1 MSMRIPEGSAT
12 GSAAGPQSDEARGT
26 TRASQADA
34 APRGGIRGAVMAGL
48 SGLAGAQQR
57 MAGGLRQADVK
68 LRDTF
73 RSARVQAKAGMAS
86 ARTAGQRFFG
96 FPRPLGGRFQAGW
109 PRQGGGYGPSYSAFT
124 QPVSGRMRYGAPLLS
139 GLGGGMAM
147 LAGYGVGMLGVSA
160 LSMSGVGLLP
170 LLVGAAAFSAM
181 RRASLAR
188 SAQYGCGYSGNA
200 VPPNGQYGPRPS
212 TWGPAWGRP
221 PADAPDAQRTQ
232 RARRGTSPSGDS
244 PGARHQPPRG
254 ASSWSNRAGA
264 TGGTATPPPE
274 ERREVPAWASVLG
287 VSPDADEQA
296 IHAAH
301 RALSKQH
308 HPDLGGDGQGMS
320 DINVARDDALKDIRA
335 RKAAGGSEDYD
346 LAA

>member
-1 MSMRIPEGSAT
+1 MPMRIPESPAA
-12 GSAAGPQSDEARGT
+12 GSAAGPQSDDARGKT
-26 TRASQADA
+26 HASQADT
-34 APRGGIRGAVMAGL
+34 PRGGVRGAVMAGL
-48 SGLAGAQQR
+48 SGLAGVQQR

-86 ARTAGQRFFG
+86 ARTASQRFFG
-96 FPRPLGGRFQAGW
+96 FPRPLGGRFAAGW
-109 PRQGGGYGPSYSAFT
+109 QRQGGGYGPSYSAFT
-124 QPVSGRMRYGAPLLS
+124 QPMSGRMRYGAPLLS

-200 VPPNGQYGPRPS
+200 VPPNGQYGPRAN
-212 TWGPAWGRP
+212 TWGPSWGMP
-221 PADAPDAQRTQ
+221 PPDAPQTQ
-232 RARRGTSPSGDS
+232 RGRRGTPPPGDS
-244 PGARHQPPRG
+244 SGARRQPPRDT
-254 ASSWSNRAGA
+254 SSWSNRGGA
-264 TGGTATPPPE
+264 TGRTATPPPE
-274 ERREVPAWASVLG
+274 QRREVPAWAAVLG

-296 IHAAH
+296 IQAAH
-301 RALSKQH
+301 RALSKEH

-320 DINVARDDALKDIRA
+320 EINVARDDALKDIKA
-335 RKAAGGSEDYD
+335 RKAADGSKDYD

>member
-1 MSMRIPEGSAT
+1 MSMRIPEGSAA
-12 GSAAGPQSDEARGT
+12 GSAAGPQSDEARGA
-26 TRASQADA
+26 TRASQAD

-57 MAGGLRQADVK
+57 MAGGLRQADAK

-96 FPRPLGGRFQAGW
+96 FPRPLGGRFAAGW

-124 QPVSGRMRYGAPLLS
+124 QPMSGRMRYGAPLLS

-181 RRASLAR
+181 RRASLMR

-200 VPPNGQYGPRPS
+200 VPSNGQYGPRQN
-212 TWGPAWGRP
+212 AWGRAWGMP
-221 PADAPDAQRTQ
+221 PAA
-232 RARRGTSPSGDS
+232 ARRKQLVESHRRHRPHCDAANRRA
-244 PGARHQPPRG
+244 PGSARVGVRPRRIAG
-254 ASSWSNRAGA
+254 CRRA
-264 TGGTATPPPE
+264 
-274 ERREVPAWASVLG
+274 
-287 VSPDADEQA
+287 
-296 IHAAH
+296 
-301 RALSKQH
+301 
-308 HPDLGGDGQGMS
+308 
-320 DINVARDDALKDIRA
+320 
-335 RKAAGGSEDYD
+335 
-346 LAA
+346 